1 MKLKSLENVVR
12 LTINDDP
19 ERVVSFNPNDVSFA
33 ERFFDMMDNL
43 EEKNAE
49 YDAKLDEIQND
60 ESINAYGIP
69 VSIRKEAKLTAEI
82 CRYMREQVDFVF
94 GEGTS
99 QTVFGDV
106 NTVEMF
112 GEFFAGIAPHVSAAR
127 SKATKKYTAPKDGAL
142 K

>member
-19 ERVVSFNPNDVSFA
+19 EREVIFNPYDVGFVD
-33 ERFFDMMDNL
+33 RFFSMLDDVEN
-43 EEKNAE
+43 KQAE
-49 YDAKLDEIQND
+49 YEQKLEDIRKD
-60 ESINAYGIP
+60 KSPSSYGIP
-69 VSIRKEAKLTAEI
+69 RALKEEVKLSAEI

-112 GEFFAGIAPHVSAAR
+112 GEFFAGIAPRVSAAR